1 MMKRAILIYMM
12 LCLIAPITIEAKK
25 KPFGNGLYWELT
37 DDGTLTISGQGRMP
51 DFTENKKKS
60 NSPWCKSLEEG
71 KISNVVIEEGI
82 THIGSYSFCW
92 YMPVTRL
99 KQTEYNTEGL
109 RSVKIP
115 NSVSSIGESAFR
127 RCSNLQSVVIP
138 NSVTSIDKNAFWG
151 CINLKSINIP
161 NSVVSIGELAFAG
174 CINFES
180 ILVPN
185 SVTYIGKSAF
195 RSCHNLC
202 SIILPNSITVLEDTI
217 FGDCKKLQSIDI
229 PNSVKTIG
237 NCAFGGCESMTSV
250 TIPNSVTDF
259 GWFAFH
265 NCSNLVSLSI
275 PNSVTTIGNGAFEG
289 CVNLTSLVIPNS
301 VTKIGSLEEQ
311 YVTPIIYGCK
321 NLQRLTIPRNIK
333 NVTEWTFAIEVS
345 KNEDSY
351 HLEKLFEGTLVS
363 IPDYMMNNPKQ
374 WGLSNKS
381 VDRYKYGIKDS
392 NGKLILEGKEGWKVT
407 ICQLEDCSL
416 YQVEENGKVGLVD
429 NSGTW
434 VVPLDKEYRLIE
446 SAGGNYIRVRD
457 KNYNYG
463 IITANGKEVI
473 PPSRGYSSIGNFNK
487 NSKTFSFVKN
497 RYSGVCNVQGVESSV
512 TKLPPSKYDIK
523 YDGGYSDVSEIT
535 NNGTKYFLVSKGGKY
550 GLTNAEGKQIIAP
563 EMDALEQAGA
573 GFLRFKI
580 NGFWGVMNYAGKV
593 IIPTDRGYIKIGD
606 YVSFTKRFP
615 YEMDG
620 YKGECNQ
627 LGQQVSKIKI
637 ASSTSTTAS
646 STSSGKSTTTTN
658 TTSSSSSNK
667 QSENKTTTV
676 VVEHHRDPVPMQ
688 VWVNCSSCWGSG
700 KCGYCNGT
708 GLCYS
713 MSGPYSCGGCGG
725 SGRCPMCAGRGG
737 HYDVQYK

>member
-1 MMKRAILIYMM
+1 MNYI
-12 LCLIAPITIEAKK
+12 
-25 KPFGNGLYWELT
+25 W
-37 DDGTLTISGQGRMP
+37 DGAFEGCR
-51 DFTENKKKS
+51 
-60 NSPWCKSLEEG
+60 SL
-71 KISNVVIEEGI
+71 
-82 THIGSYSFCW
+82 
-92 YMPVTRL
+92 
-99 KQTEYNTEGL
+99 
-109 RSVKIP
+109 
-115 NSVSSIGESAFR
+115 
-127 RCSNLQSVVIP
+127 
-138 NSVTSIDKNAFWG
+138 
-151 CINLKSINIP
+151 
-161 NSVVSIGELAFAG
+161 
-174 CINFES
+174 
-180 ILVPN
+180 
-185 SVTYIGKSAF
+185 
-195 RSCHNLC
+195 
-202 SIILPNSITVLEDTI
+202 
-217 FGDCKKLQSIDI
+217 
-229 PNSVKTIG
+229 
-237 NCAFGGCESMTSV
+237 TSV
-250 TIPNSVTDF
+250 DIPNSVTDISSS
-259 GWFAFH
+259 AFKD
-265 NCSNLVSLSI
+265 CSNLVSLSI

-434 VVPLDKEYRLIE
+434 IVPLDKEYKLIE
-446 SAGGNYIRVRD
+446 PAGGNYIRVRD
-457 KNYNYG
+457 KNYSYG

-473 PPSRGYSSIGNFNK
+473 SPSRGYSSIGNYDK
-487 NSKTFSFVKN
+487 NTKSF
-497 RYSGVCNVQGVESSV
+497 YV
-512 TKLPPSKYDIK
+512 TKGRYHGICDMQGRERSMTKRPPTQYDIK
-523 YDGGYSDVSEIT
+523 SDGGYSDVAEIT
-535 NNGTKYFLVSKGGKY
+535 NNGTKYFKVSKGGRY
-550 GLTNAEGKQIIAP
+550 GLTDAEGKQIIAP

-676 VVEHHRDPVPMQ
+676 VVEHHRDPVPVQ
-688 VWVNCSSCWGSG
+688 EWVQCTVCWGSG
-700 KCGYCNGT
+700 TCPDCAGSGT
-708 GLCYS
+708 KYIGNSLKSCWR
-713 MSGPYSCGGCGG
+713 CGGRGKCSSCSGQGG
-725 SGRCPMCAGRGG
+725 RYYTVYR
-737 HYDVQYK
+737 